1 MSQDIPRRLQQ
12 PMFPNSSPEATRG
25 LEALDRHNAAQAAH
39 ARRGVASFDI
49 FRSTGSD
56 ESHNQFNRSFARVGD
71 YANEIRSKD
80 VMQGL
85 VRRTFNVQDVG
96 DERTSL
102 IDTLPHIDQGQL
114 HEKEPDRMRQM
125 FGKLRT
131 SLRVIDARDAKSV
144 EKTITRKNSYV
155 VPYLDTFILYEG
167 GIREDIAWLEERMSQ
182 GPGGARVH
190 EERENIFRG
199 YRDTL
204 VRIKNSLTTP
214 AAEHEFGK
222 IYGADKRSLEDY
234 CRDPEKWKGA
244 GQMAGLIVIGT
255 LLAFLAVHDFK
266 KGSLS
271 FSTMLLAGAA
281 MFLSRSGPKT
291 AVLSSSQFA
300 RLSGRIGKG
309 GIEKLQNF
317 ARTNSGPYNHLV
329 KTLKDRANR
338 GGITEEN
345 LHLLTDPKNKRN
357 KVPEDI
363 ARMFIGDPTP
373 AGSAYV
379 LARLKK
385 LKDPKTRRLTVD
397 LAGANANPNAHRELN
412 DLIRQ
417 DKG

>member
-1 MSQDIPRRLQQ
+1 
-12 PMFPNSSPEATRG
+12 
-25 LEALDRHNAAQAAH
+25 
-39 ARRGVASFDI
+39 
-49 FRSTGSD
+49 
-56 ESHNQFNRSFARVGD
+56 
-71 YANEIRSKD
+71 
-80 VMQGL
+80 
-85 VRRTFNVQDVG
+85 
-96 DERTSL
+96 
-102 IDTLPHIDQGQL
+102 
-114 HEKEPDRMRQM
+114 
-125 FGKLRT
+125 
-131 SLRVIDARDAKSV
+131 
-144 EKTITRKNSYV
+144 
-155 VPYLDTFILYEG
+155 
-167 GIREDIAWLEERMSQ
+167 
-182 GPGGARVH
+182 
-190 EERENIFRG
+190 
-199 YRDTL
+199 
-204 VRIKNSLTTP
+204 
-214 AAEHEFGK
+214 
-222 IYGADKRSLEDY
+222 
-234 CRDPEKWKGA
+234 
-244 GQMAGLIVIGT
+244 
-255 LLAFLAVHDFK
+255 
-266 KGSLS
+266 
-271 FSTMLLAGAA
+271 MLLAGAA